1 MSSQPYPAEN
11 ESSIYDHEISKEEPE
26 EEQGVQSSGRASM
39 TTRQPGLCLET
50 GPGAEQEL

>member
-1 MSSQPYPAEN
+1 MSSQPYPAED
-11 ESSIYDHEISKEEPE
+11 ESSIYDHEISEEPE